1 MLLEECCHMWMRNLR
16 SHNVG
21 SAGSRPVNFV
31 AQKAEDEKHTD
42 RFSEVLVNAEDLVLA
57 ITAS

>member
-1 MLLEECCHMWMRNLR
+1 M
-16 SHNVG
+16 
-21 SAGSRPVNFV
+21 NFV

-42 RFSEVLVNAEDLVLA
+42 RFSEVLVKAEDLVLA